1 MSKLNLIIKNPLISV
16 DREEYNKFD
25 IILNSTE
32 FSNLSEDIKNPFL
45 TLYSL
50 FKEQSTQIKTINDSL
65 LDKISKNEFNII
77 QSNLDTKISIEDV
90 NYLINSKFSRIS
102 NDLNQLKD
110 VVDTKLNKN
119 IVLSTISKKSNKI
132 DTISSN
138 LINKKV
144 DNIENE
150 LNNLTINIKNQF
162 KLYNDKLKDKVDNIL
177 ISKISDD
184 INKNVNSLI
193 TDEINDIRKEINEII
208 STINKNF
215 ENRKNYQE
223 NLNNKLKDNLENF
236 QSKINEIT
244 IQLND
249 LILKENNNEKNLEK
263 YIENTNLTLNE
274 MNENYNEKF
283 NEYENQLNK
292 EKNSFNTNYNILN
305 KTLRTLYND
314 FSSFKNYTK
323 NDLNIKPNIS
333 DINLMLKDKVDIST
347 INDTKTQIDK
357 LNEKIN
363 LLNDTFH
370 MNYNNNENKNEIE
383 NNSNIFSEFNSI
395 NNNNNNIFNEN
406 NFNMKNEILNIKNKI
421 KKNFYEINKNFEVVN
436 LNIENKLDLQNF
448 KNFVQKQEELNKLIN
463 TNSYS
468 IKLISNI
475 INNNFI
481 IKWTLFN
488 NFINDEFFLY
498 ENYNI
503 KLNKKGFYYFSLFIF
518 IENKD
523 EKKISFP
530 NIILFLNGKKN
541 KILNNSNLL
550 QNQNCNFI
558 SLKYEDYLN
567 IQKET
572 KIEFEINSTNK
583 EIFNNCNYMFFL
595 TYL

>member
-1 MSKLNLIIKNPLISV
+1 
-16 DREEYNKFD
+16 
-25 IILNSTE
+25 
-32 FSNLSEDIKNPFL
+32 
-45 TLYSL
+45 
-50 FKEQSTQIKTINDSL
+50 
-65 LDKISKNEFNII
+65 
-77 QSNLDTKISIEDV
+77 
-90 NYLINSKFSRIS
+90 
-102 NDLNQLKD
+102 
-110 VVDTKLNKN
+110 
-119 IVLSTISKKSNKI
+119 
-132 DTISSN
+132 
-138 LINKKV
+138 
-144 DNIENE
+144 
-150 LNNLTINIKNQF
+150 
-162 KLYNDKLKDKVDNIL
+162 
-177 ISKISDD
+177 
-184 INKNVNSLI
+184 
-193 TDEINDIRKEINEII
+193 
-208 STINKNF
+208 
-215 ENRKNYQE
+215 
-223 NLNNKLKDNLENF
+223 
-236 QSKINEIT
+236 
-244 IQLND
+244 
-249 LILKENNNEKNLEK
+249 
-263 YIENTNLTLNE
+263 
-274 MNENYNEKF
+274 
-283 NEYENQLNK
+283 
-292 EKNSFNTNYNILN
+292 
-305 KTLRTLYND
+305 LYND

-395 NNNNNNIFNEN
+395 NNNNNIFNEN